1 MKKMYYLLKVS
12 LEKTIKELIRYKFNT
27 ITNLLILYILFMVMF
42 SGIRGF
48 GISLGVSPVDMGD
61 NLEGFIVG
69 YFLWTII
76 MAAYSDIAYSI
87 VNDASK
93 GTLEQLNMS
102 NMSLSRILVVRSF
115 SNLLL
120 DIVFS
125 IILLLII
132 MQATNHWLEIK
143 ILSILIPVFI
153 GIFSILG
160 IGLICGGLALIF
172 KKVQSLLNVIQYF
185 LIGLVAVFPE
195 SNIMSGL
202 LPFNYAARGVFSTM
216 MGGCSFMDFRAV
228 DYGIM
233 VGNSLLYFI
242 LGLIIFNQCVKVAKR
257 RGLLGQY

>member
-1 MKKMYYLLKVS
+1 MYYLFKVS
-12 LEKTIKELIRYKFNT
+12 LEKTFKELSRYKFNT
-27 ITNLLILYILFMVMF
+27 LTQFIIFYILFMAMF
-42 SGIRGF
+42 LGIRGF
-48 GISLGVSPVDMGD
+48 GISLGVSPLNMGE

-76 MAAYSDIAYSI
+76 VVAYSDIAYGI
-87 VNDASK
+87 IDDANK

-102 NMSLSRILVVRSF
+102 NLGLSKILIVRTISYLLYYILFSF
-115 SNLLL
+115 
-120 DIVFS
+120 
-125 IILLLII
+125 ILLFII
-132 MQATNHWLEIK
+132 MKTTNHWLEIK
-143 ILSILIPVFI
+143 VFSIIIPIFI
-153 GIFSILG
+153 GVFSILG

-172 KKVQSLLNVIQYF
+172 KKIQSLLNVIQYF

-195 SNIMSGL
+195 SFVMSIL

-216 MGGCSFMDFRAV
+216 MGGCSFTDFRAV